1 MPRMRGAEA
10 LVKTLEKA
18 GVKYIF
24 GLPGHGNM
32 NILDAIYDS
41 TQIKFM
47 LVRHEQAA
55 AHIADGYELPLRRF
69 TSFIARVSSEVGVCC
84 TSVGPGAANLIM
96 GIAAAGSTSSPLLT
110 ISGGIIAK
118 WTGRG
123 QLQETSRAETP
134 TDQCYTQVLQPLVKK
149 VWNITEPTLIPDI
162 TRRAL
167 AIAQA
172 DRPGPVA
179 IEIPWSL
186 QAEFHD
192 IEIPDPNDYAYGR
205 RVRADAESVKIAV
218 DKLRN
223 AQFPVIVA
231 GNGAMISGAESE
243 IIQLAELLG
252 APVATSF
259 VAKGIIPEDHPLSI
273 GMVGWLGHP
282 VAHEIIREHADCVL
296 VVRFRFSDESTSW
309 WTEGKPFV
317 KENKFIQ
324 IDIQQY
330 ELAKVYPVE
339 VGLLGDAKATLQ
351 EINTLIQSQG
361 GRADA
366 DKTKSAVKTI
376 KDNFH
381 LELPPMEQKPMEPL
395 RIANELRN
403 VLPRDSILAVD
414 TGMHAHYFAAFYPIY
429 GPKLLQNPGGWTPM
443 GWGPTA
449 IIGAKLARPD
459 ADCVCVTGDGGFTMV
474 CQEVL
479 TAVEWNTPVVWI
491 VFNDKALNAIRHGQR
506 GAYDGRIIGTEF
518 TTRAD
523 FAAMARAF
531 GAEGITVEKHADI
544 KKAVKHALNC
554 GKPCVIDMITVSDPI
569 PPPTAGDWCEPVRA
583 WVEPKKRRKGKE
595 EKGKEKTEK

>member
-1 MPRMRGAEA
+1 
-10 LVKTLEKA
+10 
-18 GVKYIF
+18 
-24 GLPGHGNM
+24 
-32 NILDAIYDS
+32 
-41 TQIKFM
+41 M

-55 AHIADGYELPLRRF
+55 AHIADGY
-69 TSFIARVSSEVGVCC
+69 ARMSGEVGVCC
-84 TSVGPGAANLIM
+84 TSVGPGALNLIM
-96 GIAAAGSTSSPLLT
+96 GIASAYATSSPLLA
-110 ISGGIIAK
+110 ISGGIISK

-134 TDQCYTQVLQPLVKK
+134 TDQCYTQALQPFTKK
-149 VWNITEPTLIPDI
+149 VFNITEPDLIPVI

-186 QAEFHD
+186 QAEFHA
-192 IEIPDPNDYAYGR
+192 IEIPDPKDYEYGK
-205 RVRADAESVKIAV
+205 RVRADAESVKMAV
-218 DKLRN
+218 DKLLN
-223 AQFPVIVA
+223 AKFPVIIA
-231 GNGAMISGAESE
+231 GNGAMISEAGYE

-259 VAKGIIPEDHPLSI
+259 VSKGIIPEDHPLSI

-282 VAHEIIREHADCVL
+282 VAHEIIREHADYVL
-296 VVRFRFSDESTSW
+296 AVGFRFSDESTSW

-317 KENKFIQ
+317 KENRFIQ
-324 IDIQQY
+324 IDIQQQ

-339 VGLLGDAKATLQ
+339 VGLLGDAKATI
-351 EINTLIQSQG
+351 EEMNALIGERG
-361 GRADA
+361 GRKGAE
-366 DKTKSAVKTI
+366 KTKSVVKSL
-376 KDNFH
+376 KDNFR
-381 LELPPMEQKPMEPL
+381 LKLPPMDKTPMEPL
-395 RIANELRN
+395 RIADELRKS
-403 VLPRDSILAVD
+403 LPRDSILSVD
-414 TGMHAHYFAAFYPIY
+414 TGMHAHYFSAFYPIY

-459 ADCVCVTGDGGFTMV
+459 AKCICVTGDGGFTMV

-491 VFNDKALNAIRHGQR
+491 VFNDKALNAIRHGQH

-518 TTRAD
+518 KNRAD
-523 FAAMARAF
+523 FAAMAWAF
-531 GAEGITVEKHADI
+531 SAEGITVTRHDEI
-544 KKAVKHALNC
+544 RGAVQHALNC
-554 GKPCVIDMITVSDPI
+554 DKPCVIDMIIASDPI

-583 WVEPKKRRKGKE
+583 WAQPLLRKDTTDLMGE
-595 EKGKEKTEK
+595 RGQ